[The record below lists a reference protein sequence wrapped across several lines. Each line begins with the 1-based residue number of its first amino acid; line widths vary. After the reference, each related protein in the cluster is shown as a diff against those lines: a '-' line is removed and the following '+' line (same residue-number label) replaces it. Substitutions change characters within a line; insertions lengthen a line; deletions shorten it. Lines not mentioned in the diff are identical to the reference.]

1 MWERTDD
8 RPIEGRRRVPV
19 RRQGSGE
26 EGLIEVIDGKLAGPA
41 YQDWG
46 TETVR
51 ILDPDPEVAAR

>member
-1 MWERTDD
+1 M
-8 RPIEGRRRVPV
+8 PV